1 MDPRRQ
7 MNSEICSSRQIFD
20 DLAAHISLFYSSN
33 CSSASKSSPR
43 KAILSWFSSLSL
55 HQRQAC
61 LTVVDSDFVKILL
74 QMLARIQTDGY
85 CHFFILPDLPT
96 RPRSSLPSLCHRQ
109 LDGLLS
115 RVAASNESE
124 RLISGSVRLFGS
136 QDGEPGAEYALDSM
150 SVGEEILKD
159 PEVFV
164 KAMDELSGGEF
175 LREPDV
181 NFSQSTWVELE
192 WLKAKGYYSMAS
204 FISNKLE
211 LALSM
216 SWHEHNG
223 RKKARA
229 GRPKSKVS
237 PSGVGANV
245 FWRQKG
251 CLDWWQELDAGLRK
265 NVFQIFLHKGAKVL
279 VKEIIQRRM
288 SDVKDELAS
297 LWTRSKPVPCY
308 NPISAFHRMSQL
320 CCSLDLEFFL
330 GSGTVTSSSKPSS
343 LANLINSV
351 LVLQEIV
358 EKSLML
364 KTIECE
370 SEPLFFS
377 KLNSVNDV
385 SEFIFRRLR
394 WFLVSLWREYIEV
407 ELTGNLM
414 LNELVNTE
422 GILAGDVSK
431 IKKNGRTSKRRN
443 SSKKPSKLSHENNAN
458 SVRNNENPKP
468 NSSCP
473 GNLNS
478 SVLPTRKTSND
489 GTFVEGKSIP
499 NALEPQLGMA
509 NTKKP
514 KSGRKRSK
522 SKASASSKAAESPN
536 SNFTEADSI
545 PRTEKKGVCN
555 RKFPESTRVAPL
567 PKRSAFETS
576 VQGRSFHKIPL
587 GLDSSPLEKRMATGA
602 NSTDAE
608 GCSAVVSSC
617 ESKDSFDKL
626 HRETTSKE
634 ECRESIGCEMVE
646 RAASKSK
653 CKPFWSEDEFDKR
666 NLKILADS
674 RPRSTKNNSQ
684 RHSPSTGVLHL
695 NSNPTE
701 ESLGSLDA
709 YHQGKV
715 TSSKA
720 SSHLVIS
727 PRALPMSFDWPL
739 MGRGCSGVTGPVTQH
754 FDAACS
760 SKLQSIFRPSVSTHG
775 VQTRSNENEWIH
787 NRDNLDYDEFKS
799 SSGLLEDS
807 ESYWVSED
815 ESDLHTFYG
824 RDYNQFFGG
833 GVMYWNTSDYL
844 STSFS
849 RAPSHSSEDSSWA
862 RHEADL
868 NRAVDD
874 MVGSISLSS
883 AIDCPEEKAPCSEG
897 ANGDSHSDP
906 QLRPIIIPNMS
917 RKGSRSEFKV
927 NLNCSSPSVT
937 STRRDFPRIKRPSS
951 PVVLCVHRNP
961 RPAMPSAGDSRKH
974 RGFPV
979 VRSGSSSPRSWSM
992 RNFHHGEYASTG
1004 THKCLDGGEIV
1015 WTSWKS
1021 SKRVGSPMN
1030 QPVPGSLVQDQ
1041 LTVISHCDQEHPDV
1055 ALPIRPT
1062 ESSCSFRNEHLAFLH
1077 NLLHEEIDSF
1087 CKKVAAENLIRKPY
1101 INWAVKRVTKSL
1113 QVLWPR
1119 SRTSVFGSVAT
1130 GLALPSSDVDL
1141 VICLPPV
1148 RNLEP
1153 IKEAG
1158 ILEGRNGIKET
1169 CLQRAARYLANQD
1182 WVKNDSLKTIENTA
1196 IPLIMLVAEVP
1207 QEIIKSHNHDSFGPK
1222 GLFSPNIAQRLAC
1235 SSSHVRSVRLDISFR
1250 SSTHTGLQTTELVRK
1265 LTEQFPASIP
1275 LSLVLKQFLADRNLD
1290 RSYSGGLNSHC
1301 LVLLIIR
1308 FLQHERHL
1316 NRSNNQCL
1324 GSLFINF
1331 LYFFGNVFDPRQMHV
1346 SIHGSGVYMK
1356 RERGHSIDPI
1366 HIDDPLCPTN
1376 NVGKNC
1382 FRIHQCIKRRGKKG

>member
-251 CLDWWQELDAGLRK
+251 CLDWWQELDA
-265 NVFQIFLHKGAKVL
+265 
-279 VKEIIQRRM
+279 
-288 SDVKDELAS
+288 
-297 LWTRSKPVPCY
+297 
-308 NPISAFHRMSQL
+308 
-320 CCSLDLEFFL
+320 
-330 GSGTVTSSSKPSS
+330 
-343 LANLINSV
+343 
-351 LVLQEIV
+351 
-358 EKSLML
+358 
-364 KTIECE
+364 
-370 SEPLFFS
+370 
-377 KLNSVNDV
+377 
-385 SEFIFRRLR
+385 
-394 WFLVSLWREYIEV
+394 
-407 ELTGNLM
+407 
-414 LNELVNTE
+414 

-1382 FRIHQCIKRRGKKG
+1382 FRIHQCIKAFADAYTTMDRQLSSLPDNNDSKGRMPFTLLRKIIPSIDCEYS